1 MKNIIIIISALFI
14 LSSCNTKEG
23 ITQKGVNQTCEASIL
38 EKDDLVNLLYAK
50 DLKGIQFIDI
60 RTPHKYAVGHLPN
73 AINMPMK
80 NFFSKEEFEKINK
93 DDVLILYGDDT
104 STPQMMALM
113 AGHFTNSKFYIAGGG
128 FDFINNKILNGYGIH
143 SELYNDELPIVD
155 FKNAVEEIKKRAGGG
170 SSTARKNKPSG
181 KKTLVKRKK
190 KAVSGGCG

>member
-1 MKNIIIIISALFI
+1 MKNIIIIISTFLI
-14 LSSCNTKEG
+14 LASCNPKEG
-23 ITQKGVNQTCEASIL
+23 ITEKGVNQTCEASII

-50 DLKGIQFIDI
+50 DLKNIQFIDI
-60 RTPHKYAVGHLPN
+60 RTPHQYAIGHLPN
-73 AINMPMK
+73 AINMPMN
-80 NFFSKEEFEKINK
+80 NFFSKKEFKKINK
-93 DDVLILYGDDT
+93 DDVLILYGDDG

-128 FDFINNKILNGYGIH
+128 YEFINDKILNGYGIH

-155 FKNAVEEIKKRAGGG
+155 FKNAVEELKKRVGGVTTTKKTK
-170 SSTARKNKPSG
+170 SSS

>member
-1 MKNIIIIISALFI
+1 MKNIVIIISAILI

-23 ITQKGVNQTCEASIL
+23 ITQNGVNQTCEASVL
-38 EKDDLVNLLYAK
+38 KKGDLVDLLYAK
-50 DLKGIQFIDI
+50 DLKDIQFIDI
-60 RTPHKYAVGHLPN
+60 RTPHKYAIGHLPN

-80 NFFSKEEFEKINK
+80 NFFSNSEFEKINK
-93 DDVLILYGDDT
+93 EHMLILYGDDT

-128 FDFINNKILNGYGIH
+128 YDFINNKILSGYGVH

-155 FKNAVEEIKKRAGGG
+155 FKNAIDEIKKRAGGAV
-170 SSTARKNKPSG
+170 SSKKAKPSG
-181 KKTLVKRKK
+181 KKTIVKRKK